1 MLQLP
6 LGRPSKASSTEFVAI
21 QKIFRETCKR
31 FSKNLGMSTADT
43 TASTFGSI
51 ISKVPNAFGDGSVGY
66 AYYSRASVVHHTCML
81 QFKHA
86 GDLNQKALLIIKPHY
101 HPTH

>member
-1 MLQLP
+1 LL
-6 LGRPSKASSTEFVAI
+6 LSKKSSGKAAKDSQRILE
-21 QKIFRETCKR
+21 
-31 FSKNLGMSTADT
+31 MSTADT